1 MRKDFYAQICGCP
14 ALDPSVRDDFPMTK
28 LKSHGKDF
36 AYLNNAA
43 TSLKPYAV
51 ISAMDQYYSDYGSSV
66 FRGVDTVAHKTT
78 TAFEATRHKVA
89 EFIGAAQPQ
98 EVIFTAGTTAALNL
112 VAMSYGPMKVGEG
125 DEIVVSPTEHHANF
139 VTWQQLALRQKAKLV
154 FVEPD
159 ENGVVNADALEAVMS
174 DRTRLVCLAHI
185 TNVMGAEN
193 DLEALSEV
201 VHRYDAAFIVD
212 GAQGIVHERP
222 MVEQWGI
229 DFYAFSAHKI
239 YGPTGLGVLYGRYE
253 LLESMPPIIFGGEM
267 IDYVDMN
274 ESLFREPPYRFEG
287 GTPAIAEV
295 IGLGAAIEYV
305 NNLGYC
311 GIQKKVMELTK
322 MAVDGLSALE
332 NVKIFNPNN
341 YFSGI
346 VSFNIRGVHPHD
358 AASVYDREGIS
369 LRAGHHCSQ
378 PTMRWLKQN
387 ATLRAS
393 MAFYN
398 TREEIERLIEATKK
412 AGDFLD
418 VLF

>member
-1 MRKDFYAQICGCP
+1 MRKEFLEEIRSCP
-14 ALDPSVRDDFPMTK
+14 GLDPAVRDDFPMTK
-28 LKSHGKDF
+28 LRSHGKPF

-43 TSLKPYAV
+43 TALKPYDV
-51 ISAMDQYYSDYGSSV
+51 IRAMDQYYSEYGSSV
-66 FRGVDTVAHKTT
+66 FRGVDTVAHKAT
-78 TAFEATRHKVA
+78 TAFEAVRHKVA
-89 EFIGAAQPQ
+89 EFIGAAKP
-98 EVIFTAGTTAALNL
+98 EEIIFTAGTTAALNL
-112 VAMSYGPMKVGEG
+112 VAMSYGQMKVGEG
-125 DEIVVSPTEHHANF
+125 DEIIVSPTEHHANF

-154 FVEPD
+154 IVEPD
-159 ENGVVNADALEAVMS
+159 ENGVVHPEALGEVM
-174 DRTRLVCLAHI
+174 DERTRLVCLSHI

-193 DLEALSEV
+193 DLEKLSEV

-222 MVEQWGI
+222 HVVAWGI
-229 DFYAFSAHKI
+229 DFYAFSAHKL
-239 YGPTGLGVLYGRYE
+239 YGPTGLGVLYGRYD
-253 LLESMPPIIFGGEM
+253 LLETMPPVIFGGEM
-267 IDYVDMN
+267 IDYVDTH

-305 NNLGYC
+305 NSLGYC

-322 MAVDGLSALE
+322 IAVDGLSKLE

-346 VSFNIRGVHPHD
+346 VSFNIKGVHPHD

-393 MAFYN
+393 VAFYN
-398 TREEIERLIEATKK
+398 TQEEIERLIETTKK